1 MQINKFHQYSLV
13 KCFQTVCQRAKHAF
27 GLTKQLLTAYKV
39 QNYKLW
45 YKPAF
50 EMMLGELTFPAGF
63 PDKKQLL
70 QSLL

>member
-1 MQINKFHQYSLV
+1 MLPVYQSVQ
-13 KCFQTVCQRAKHAF
+13 HAS
-27 GLTKQLLTAYKV
+27 GSIEQLKT

-50 EMMLGELTFPAGF
+50 EMMLGELTFPAGS